1 MTDAATNAPP
11 EGKKFGKK
19 PLIIGVVLMIIGGIG
34 GYFATSSG
42 LIPLSRE
49 APTEENEN
57 RPTQQDASDIEQAVE
72 PLPDI
77 EYVALDPVVVTMI
90 HTEQVFNLRFRAQ
103 LEVNAP
109 YKEDVEKITPR
120 IIDVLNS
127 YLRALEIEDFK
138 DGFALTKIRG
148 QLLRRFQAVA
158 GKGRIRDV
166 LVMDFT
172 LN

>member
-1 MTDAATNAPP
+1 MTDATTTDPQD
-11 EGKKFGKK
+11 GKKPGKK
-19 PLIIGVVLMIIGGIG
+19 PLIISVVLMVVGGAG

-42 LIPLSRE
+42 LISVSGKASTTQSEDGLSQK
-49 APTEENEN
+49 N
-57 RPTQQDASDIEQAVE
+57 RTDMVEAVE

-77 EYVALDPVVVTMI
+77 AYVALEPVVVTMI

-103 LEVNAP
+103 LEVNAM
-109 YKEDVEKITPR
+109 YKEDVAKITPR

-127 YLRALEIEDFK
+127 YLRALEIDDFRN
-138 DGFALTKIRG
+138 GSALTKVRA

-158 GKGRIRDV
+158 GQGRIRDV

>member
-1 MTDAATNAPP
+1 MTDATTNDPQ
-11 EGKKFGKK
+11 EGKKLGKK
-19 PLIIGVVLMIIGGIG
+19 PIIISVVLMVVGGVG

-42 LIPLSRE
+42 LIPISRE
-49 APTEENEN
+49 VATAQSEDGS
-57 RPTQQDASDIEQAVE
+57 RQQDATDMVEAVE

-77 EYVALDPVVVTMI
+77 DYVELEPVVVTMI

-103 LEVNAP
+103 LEVNAM

-127 YLRALEIEDFK
+127 YLRALEINDFK
-138 DGFALTKIRG
+138 NGYALTKIRA

-158 GKGRIRDV
+158 GQGRIRDV